1 MEMEELESYVPP
13 LSEGEVES
21 DDEEGDISKDIDD
34 EGGESDTEEGTGAW
48 FRQRRPQDQPQQSHQ
63 ESSTSTTHC
72 C

>member
-48 FRQRRPQDQPQQSHQ
+48 FRQRRPQDQP
-63 ESSTSTTHC
+63 
-72 C
+72 